1 MSLPTIDT
9 KHPTPGLFV
18 HRSLQT
24 VLFRRGLDDF
34 EVDMYGGDGDG
45 MMDSSPLDGLFDEAT
60 LEKVDECGV
69 DLNEIMDD
77 YIGAMMDASMMDNDE
92 DKVAFFLDFMDQL
105 AEEGEENCTE
115 EQVAQYQDASSDFL
129 KCTGMFHTLQC
140 FTSLV

>member
-105 AEEGEENCTE
+105 ADEGEENCTE

-129 KCTGMFHTLQC
+129 KCIGMFHTVLY
-140 FTSLV
+140 